1 MKILSDLTIHWKLW
15 LVENIEK
22 KKRKLDDFLFYEFN
36 NPFRRWINA
45 TPAEKSTS
53 HIRHHHHSRR
63 HLCLVECVNFK
74 RRNKKLFFLIFS
86 NLKKTHH
93 HHLLCTS
100 WSVVCLLAYISTYIY
115 IYIQLFFVENFSYL
129 LVCFYMVLIEKS
141 KNRLIII

>member
-1 MKILSDLTIHWKLW
+1 MLITICMYTLSFSLFFFFSRKISPTN
-15 LVENIEK
+15 ENFIGSNYSLKIMIGGKYRE

-115 IYIQLFFVENFSYL
+115 IYIY
-129 LVCFYMVLIEKS
+129 I
-141 KNRLIII
+141 